1 MTKQTYKELKS
12 IEAEIKQRKEFE
24 GDIYSRLLR
33 CEEKD
38 YVRFIKK
45 FNAKLQREVLVALYT
60 E

>member
-24 GDIYSRLLR
+24 GDIYSCLLR

-45 FNAKLQREVLVALYT
+45 F
-60 E
+60 